1 MLVYQ
6 QGISNRS
13 LIMTSYKQLVKTIY
27 IPKVHQNYRISWN
40 KCPPSNKHPISN
52 NHPPQISAPSL
63 SLIAGIQGKP
73 VSIATLLITLC
84 VNCIMGLRYRGTTGE
99 RNNSP
104 PLNLAPSFC
113 WAPILLAATEKHPGA
128 YWWKYGINIF
138 LPSYQAFIHPCL
150 RCAKIAIFGV
160 YSMPRFLPY
169 QLETWPQVYNQ
180 MFRMTK
186 RYLSS
191 MVLCEQNT

>member
-104 PLNLAPSFC
+104 PPPQLSTLLLLSTHPFSRNWKTPRCLLVEIRYQHFLA
-113 WAPILLAATEKHPGA
+113 K
-128 YWWKYGINIF
+128 
-138 LPSYQAFIHPCL
+138 LPSIHPSIPSLCKNFDIWCL
-150 RCAKIAIFGV
+150 QRATFFTIPAEN
-160 YSMPRFLPY
+160 L
-169 QLETWPQVYNQ
+169 T
-180 MFRMTK
+180 
-186 RYLSS
+186 SS
-191 MVLCEQNT
+191 LQSNVSNG